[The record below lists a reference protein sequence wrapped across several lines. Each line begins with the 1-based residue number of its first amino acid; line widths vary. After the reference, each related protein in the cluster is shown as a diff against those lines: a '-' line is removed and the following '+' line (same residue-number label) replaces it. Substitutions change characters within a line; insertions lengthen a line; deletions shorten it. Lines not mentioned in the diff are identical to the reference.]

1 MLTLHGH
8 SETFCDGI
16 SRRSALQVGALGMTA
31 SLGVGI
37 GLDQVLRARE
47 AQPISAARKT
57 SVIFI
62 ELAGGPTQ
70 FETYDPKPNAPK
82 EYRGAFGVA
91 QTNVPGVH
99 FSEWMP
105 RQARIADKLAVVRS
119 IHHPSN
125 SHDPSSHLTQTGYYK
140 RGPKGGINQMPAF
153 GCVVAKLRGPNVA
166 TLPPYV
172 AVPRKM
178 RNGGPAHL
186 GKSYNPFET
195 ITDPSSK
202 GFKVQNLALNK
213 SLNLTRLGDRR
224 TLLGALDAQR
234 SLADL
239 QGAATAVDDFTYQAF
254 DLITGD
260 AARVAFDIEAEP
272 AAVRD
277 AYGRNSSGQGLLMA
291 RRLVEHGV
299 TCVTVRVTGWDD
311 HTKIADRLKTKA
323 PNYDQGAAALVSD
336 LYERGLADDVLVVS
350 MGEFGR
356 TPRVNKNA
364 GRDHWG
370 SVMSVMLAG
379 GGLQVGVLG
388 ASNSKGEVP
397 AANAYRPENV
407 LAMIYRH
414 LGIDPG
420 ITFNDFSGRPRHL
433 LERRDLIKELV

>member
-1 MLTLHGH
+1 MAA
-8 SETFCDGI
+8 F
-16 SRRSALQVGALGMTA
+16 
-31 SLGVGI
+31 LGVT
-37 GLDQVLRARE
+37 LSESEPLEWRVLPASTSTRFSAPD
-47 AQPISAARKT
+47 AQPTTTRKHT

-82 EYRGAFGVA
+82 EYRGEFGVV
-91 QTNVPGVH
+91 QTNLPGVT

-105 RQARIADKLAVVRS
+105 RQAALADKLAIVRS

-140 RGPKGGINQMPAF
+140 RGPKGGVNQMPAF
-153 GCVVAKLRGPNVA
+153 GCVVAKVRGPNA
-166 TLPPYV
+166 PTLPPYV
-172 AVPRKM
+172 AVPRIM

-186 GKSYNPFET
+186 GKSFNPFET
-195 ITDPSSK
+195 VGDPAKK

-213 SLNLTRLGDRR
+213 SLNLQRLGARK

-234 SLADL
+234 RLADL
-239 QGAATAVDDFTYQAF
+239 QGASAAVDDFTYQAF
-254 DLITGD
+254 DLITGE
-260 AARVAFDIEAEP
+260 AARVAFDIDAEP
-272 AAVRD
+272 DATRD
-277 AYGRNSSGQGLLMA
+277 AYGRTSNGQSLLLA

-311 HTKIADRLKTKA
+311 HNKIAERLKQKA
-323 PNYDQGAAALVSD
+323 PSYDQGIAALVTD
-336 LYERGLADDVLVVS
+336 LFDRGLADDVLVVS

-356 TPRVNKNA
+356 TPRVNGNA

-370 SVMSVMLAG
+370 AVMSVLLAG
-379 GGLQVGVLG
+379 GGLQTGILG
-388 ASNSKGEVP
+388 ASNSRGEVP

-407 LAMIYRH
+407 LTMIYRH

-420 ITFNDFSGRPRHL
+420 MTFNDFSGRPRHL
-433 LERRDLIKELV
+433 LERRELIKELV

>member
-1 MLTLHGH
+1 MLTFSGR
-8 SETFCDGI
+8 SATFCDGI
-16 SRRSALQVGALGMTA
+16 SRRNAIQIGSLGM
-31 SLGVGI
+31 VGFGGL
-37 GLDQVLRARE
+37 GLDRVLRARNT
-47 AQPISAARKT
+47 QPIASRKNT

-70 FETYDPKPNAPK
+70 FETYDPKPHAPK
-82 EYRGAFGVA
+82 EYRGAFGTV
-91 QTNVPGVH
+91 QTSLPGVI

-105 RQARIADKLAVVRS
+105 RQAKLADKLAIVRS

-153 GCVVAKLRGPNVA
+153 GCVVAKVRGPNA
-166 TLPPYV
+166 PTLPPYV
-172 AVPRKM
+172 AVPRIM

-186 GKSYNPFET
+186 GKSFNPFET
-195 ITDPSSK
+195 VTDPSKK

-213 SLNLTRLGDRR
+213 TLNRQRLSDRKS
-224 TLLGALDAQR
+224 LLGALDAQR
-234 SLADL
+234 RLADL
-239 QGAATAVDDFTYQAF
+239 QGASEAVDDFTYQAF

-260 AARVAFDIEAEP
+260 AARVAFDIDAEP
-272 AAVRD
+272 DSIRD
-277 AYGRNSSGQGLLMA
+277 AYGRTSNGQSLLLA

-311 HTKIADRLKTKA
+311 HSKIADRLKTKA
-323 PNYDQGAAALVSD
+323 PSYDQGAAALVSD
-336 LYERGLADDVLVVS
+336 LHDRGLADDVLVVS

-370 SVMSVMLAG
+370 AVMSVMLSG
-379 GGLQVGVLG
+379 GGLQTGVLG
-388 ASNSKGEVP
+388 ASNSRGAGP
-397 AANAYRPENV
+397 AATAYRPENV

-420 ITFNDFSGRPRHL
+420 MTFDDFSGRPRHL
-433 LERRDLIKELV
+433 LERRELIKELV